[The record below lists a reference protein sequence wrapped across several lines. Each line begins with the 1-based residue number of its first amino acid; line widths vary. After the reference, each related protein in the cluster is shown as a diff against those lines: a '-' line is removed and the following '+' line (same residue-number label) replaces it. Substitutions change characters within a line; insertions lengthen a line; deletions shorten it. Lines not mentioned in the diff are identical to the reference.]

1 LSEMVVTKL
10 KFLKGYSFK
19 AKFDLEEVPE
29 LIVDE
34 PKPIG
39 ESLGPSAPRLL
50 SAALGYCLSSSLIY
64 CLCKARVN
72 VKDLETTVE
81 TSIARNEQGYQRV
94 KNINVQLHLD
104 VDEKDK
110 ARVHRCLEIFENYC
124 TVTQSVRKGI
134 EVKVNVAQSFK

>member
-1 LSEMVVTKL
+1 MLSEIIVTKL

-29 LIVDE
+29 LVLDE

-39 ESLGPSAPRLL
+39 EGLGPSAPRLL
-50 SAALGYCLSSSLIY
+50 SAALGYCLSTSLIY
-64 CLCKARVN
+64 CLRKARVD
-72 VKDLETTVE
+72 VKNLETTVG
-81 TSIARNEQGYQRV
+81 TSISRNEQGYQRV
-94 KNINVQLHLD
+94 KNIDVQLHLY

-134 EVKVNVAQSFK
+134 EVKVNVAQ